1 MKYIA
6 YYRVSTDKQGASGLG
21 LEDQRKTV
29 LNYIKPEN
37 IYQEFTEIE
46 SGRKKNRPILNQAL
60 ELCKQQEATL
70 VIAKLDRLSRN
81 VAFVTALLESGV
93 KFVCCDMPTAN
104 ELTIHILSA
113 FAQAY
118 AKSISDN
125 TKRAL
130 KVKKDQGFKLG
141 TPQNLTREAKLKGA
155 NAMRTKANDNPN
167 NQRARAFLRLLNGTL
182 QYKALQLNE
191 NGFRTA
197 KNGLFTPMQVKR
209 LMLQNNT

>member
-104 ELTIHILSA
+104 ELTIHILAA

>member
-104 ELTIHILSA
+104 ELTIHILAA

-155 NAMRTKANDNPN
+155 NAMRTKANENPN
-167 NQRARAFLRLLNGTL
+167 NQRARAFLKLLNGTL